1 MTRLYRLLS
10 PGLSFAAIGLIVLAI
25 GKWYWDQFQDRLII
39 VGIYAFAGQV
49 LLSALLVS
57 AIDDLSGSSPWH
69 LYGRGT
75 GALLRISARPVS
87 FRRALAEFYRLP
99 FWPVCLLGFG
109 FAVSL
114 TTFAVGIFQETSTG
128 VNDFIPVSFIPVSAD
143 IYMQRSEVM
152 LVSVLG
158 LGAALL
164 WWRGR
169 ASYFGWVIGICLAT
183 MLGEMVF
190 VANVNTKVTALSWAS
205 GMAGLCLLRLLAFA
219 AVRAWR
225 SWFRSGHA
233 TGLSST

>member
-1 MTRLYRLLS
+1 VTRLYRLLS
-10 PGLSFAAIGLIVLAI
+10 PGLSFAAIGLIVLAL
-25 GKWYWDQFQDRLII
+25 GVWFWVQFQDRLTI

-49 LLSALLVS
+49 LLSALLIS

-69 LYGRGT
+69 LVGRGT

-109 FAVSL
+109 FGVSL
-114 TTFAVGIFQETSTG
+114 TTFAVGIFQEASSAVTDS
-128 VNDFIPVSFIPVSAD
+128 IPIIAN
-143 IYMQRSEVM
+143 IRIEQSEV
-152 LVSVLG
+152 LLGSVLI

-183 MLGEMVF
+183 MLGEIVF
-190 VANVNTKVTALSWAS
+190 VADVNPGLTALSWAG
-205 GMAGLCLLRLLAFA
+205 GMIGLCLLRLLAFA
-219 AVRAWR
+219 AVHVWR
-225 SWFRSGHA
+225 GLFRSEPA
-233 TGLSST
+233 AGLSSS